1 MAMGALDE
9 TTVRLIPFVYEPKS
23 EHAHLSGHRLE
34 ISQETVQRSPLHYG
48 LIGKLNEKV

>member
-9 TTVRLIPFVYEPKS
+9 AHPGQTVYEPKS

-48 LIGKLNEKV
+48 LKGKLNEKV